1 LLKDIAL
8 LLALILITCWWLF
21 TILNERKKAEIRE
34 DNELNE
40 NNEIADVIEELE

>member
-1 LLKDIAL
+1 
-8 LLALILITCWWLF
+8 
-21 TILNERKKAEIRE
+21 LNERKKAEIRE